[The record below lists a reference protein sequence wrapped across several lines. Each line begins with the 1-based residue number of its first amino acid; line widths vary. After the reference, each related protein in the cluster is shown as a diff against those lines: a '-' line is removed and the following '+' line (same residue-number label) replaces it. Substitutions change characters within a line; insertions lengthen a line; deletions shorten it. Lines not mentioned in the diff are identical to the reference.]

1 MTLKVSLLCTENHL
15 LPILVWLELF
25 DTADVIGRVFWK
37 LHLHARI
44 HELLLILLA
53 EHTRLVA
60 LNYTAIQASIMT
72 EGASYRIVH
81 GRGRES

>member
-15 LPILVWLELF
+15 LSILVGLELF

-37 LHLHARI
+37 LHLNTRI

-53 EHTRLVA
+53 DHTRLVA
-60 LNYTAIQASIMT
+60 LNGTGIQASVMT